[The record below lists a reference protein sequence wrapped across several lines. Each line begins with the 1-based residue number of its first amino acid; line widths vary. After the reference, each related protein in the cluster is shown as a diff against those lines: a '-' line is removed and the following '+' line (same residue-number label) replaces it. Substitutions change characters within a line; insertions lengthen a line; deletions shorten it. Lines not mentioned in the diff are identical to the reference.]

1 MSSKQDLTR
10 QFTAEEGIIHIG
22 GIEALVR
29 YRRRHERHDVVRE
42 LIGGD
47 AEAEG

>member
-29 YRRRHERHDVVRE
+29 QM
-42 LIGGD
+42 LGGESAPEP
-47 AEAEG
+47 AETLTA